1 MIARGDVRWVSF
13 GPPTGSGPG
22 YRRPAVVVSADS
34 FNSSAINTVVVA
46 VMSSNLSLQLAP
58 GNVLVPAVRSGL
70 PKDSVVNVSQL
81 ATIDKRLLDQAVG
94 ALDVDTMDEVER
106 GLRLVLQLDVA

>member
-22 YRRPAVVVSADS
+22 YRCPAVVVSADS
-34 FNSSAINTVVVA
+34 FNSSAIDTVVVA
-46 VMSSNLSLQLAP
+46 AMSSNLSLHVAP

-81 ATIDKRLLDQAVG
+81 ITLDRAYLTERVGRLPKRHAGAV
-94 ALDVDTMDEVER
+94 DE
-106 GLRLVLQLDVA
+106 GLRLVLGL